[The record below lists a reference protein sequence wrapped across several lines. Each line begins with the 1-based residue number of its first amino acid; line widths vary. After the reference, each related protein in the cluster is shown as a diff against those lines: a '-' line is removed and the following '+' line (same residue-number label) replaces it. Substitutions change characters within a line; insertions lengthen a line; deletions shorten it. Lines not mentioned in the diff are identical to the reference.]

1 MVYTQEHQV
10 SNGVVFSR
18 CRRGLSTRATAR
30 ARGSQEGAA
39 AAATHLSLAP
49 YLCRSNAV
57 PFASVCAISFIGG
70 GLLLAL
76 SPQAQTTAA
85 AALESEPEPAPTTQT
100 QVSCRRR
107 RCRHRRRRCCHRRR
121 RCCCLHST
129 IHSVTQYLARSGVW
143 VYVRLSTPL
152 HLDVISASLQA
163 VSLPSLQRPSARLVF
178 FLLLLLSV
186 ILFAGLPFSF
196 IFVCCRRV

>member
-1 MVYTQEHQV
+1 MSSSFV
-10 SNGVVFSR
+10 SFSFFSSSSSFY
-18 CRRGLSTRATAR
+18 STGA
-30 ARGSQEGAA
+30 GAA
-39 AAATHLSLAP
+39 AYAATHLSLAP

-57 PFASVCAISFIGG
+57 PFASVCVICFIGG

-107 RCRHRRRRCCHRRR
+107 RRHCRCR
-121 RCCCLHST
+121 RCCCLHGT
-129 IHSVTQYLARSGVW
+129 IHSVAQYLARSGVW

-163 VSLPSLQRPSARLVF
+163 ASLPSLQRPSARLVF
-178 FLLLLLSV
+178 FLLLLLLSV

-196 IFVCCRRV
+196 IFVCAFPSCICRRCCRRV